1 MIRKNKMSYSQKDMS
16 STCVASNY
24 MCEHRKLMKVHAAR
38 LLTGEMERMVMQ
50 ASCRSLQEV
59 SKTKITPSQWLVSI
73 TLLDLNVQR
82 VLYNDYY

>member
-16 STCVASNY
+16 STCVAPNY

-59 SKTKITPSQWLVSI
+59 SKTKITPS
-73 TLLDLNVQR
+73 
-82 VLYNDYY
+82 